1 MFSIF
6 EYVILFF
13 PKQSNFRGFLKL
25 FTKKSSK
32 KGKARPP
39 KIIRPWEDDE

>member
-13 PKQSNFRGFLKL
+13 PKHRNFRGFLK
-25 FTKKSSK
+25 
-32 KGKARPP
+32 
-39 KIIRPWEDDE
+39 